1 MKRDIG
7 QCKSLLSFNRDELR
21 RLWLELVEQR
31 RSMELIEVLDR
42 VKSAPEILK
51 TLIAAK
57 AWPEATEYLIKI
69 TEIMTKEVDH
79 VPALDVVKSELAAK
93 KKLLIDEMRT
103 NLFYLVFN
111 QPIALIISE
120 KHNCFAPD
128 IADQLSDFYLP
139 NRRYSSINDDSVF
152 GNLPLSDWRSLSSD
166 APEVDSSLF
175 KDPQAFAANLLAK
188 RQTSSGSGSTT
199 RDSKSSR
206 SHGRGDRSGDFMIT
220 DKKKWAESIVA
231 LTHCL
236 HRLQKLSQA
245 FYTWRM
251 KVQNVEAN
259 SLGGTSKSA
268 RNVNEMYSPGRGL
281 ITEVH
286 NSITLPA
293 IAEVERILAA
303 QGETSPASTL
313 ADPTCLVELLQL
325 LFPAFCMHFN
335 AFMLV
340 LNTIKKIRES
350 TPNVTF
356 QFLDALS
363 EEHIWGYIQ
372 MEVQSILS
380 AHLSSQKGL
389 NGEDLFPSSVA
400 AAAAN
405 FNPSKLDLNA
415 LMGKKRGA
423 ITSFLSNVTGD
434 SNTEANGSS
443 SNSAT
448 GGEESTLARNG
459 EPFFSFSK
467 TAHSL
472 SLNSYLRENRIN
484 MPFGMPSEH
493 SMEADGGSS
502 GGGMSMELTASYPTV
517 CRPCADNVKVI
528 YSLVLTFARLIELQP
543 VSAQNAM
550 QRVLDG
556 ESNLTI
562 AEADVQ
568 AGSTTASGRRQP
580 PPVPARKGNRS
591 SITSASVTQGLRIA
605 LLAMGAPKILPQ
617 NGDTKPQSFELPA
630 LQVRCQLRVFLTN
643 FIEQLYLPNAEIQLQ
658 QPIISAVSSQD
669 ALTMIVPQQTQ
680 RELGLQR
687 PILMVAYLTNQA
699 LGETKGMATALPNYM
714 LKCAQIGLSI
724 LEKFVSWTSSVYK
737 SISVSVSSGAA
748 IPSAEWARDKDLS
761 RFWTNFPVWQRLM
774 AADAFAAA
782 STTHTVGNPH
792 DPQLGNGITSQKL
805 SGDRQSIS
813 SVNSN
818 TTTSSSNLSA
828 AAAIV
833 LGLSN
838 LGLNGRSDPTFT
850 GGPSIQ
856 AIPFAN
862 SALGQGDGID
872 GASDVSGVRRISK
885 HDDILLHERETTR
898 LARKEMDNLLHIIR
912 DEVGSSTDFCLP
924 TAGMLTIKSMGRLRE
939 SVHWLELCVQ
949 NWLSWLESSMESDFN
964 IAPFVAVGEE
974 LTALANATLL
984 SIYLDVRVQAY
995 NLLANLPRTANFWC
1009 PVDEVDVD
1017 PEITKCLV
1025 YWDQLQESIVHAYCP
1040 HEIRFI
1046 FDGLGDFIS
1055 QIFLRLIPQITR
1067 MNVNGNRKMCRNI
1080 YKLQQTLALLT
1091 ENHESDLIRVKQLY
1105 ELFYL
1110 TPESVVN
1117 KVIEQGVA
1125 FEVGVY
1131 QNLLRLYQRSHPSH
1145 DHSRT
1150 DDNIAKLSQI
1160 IHSGTMSVDEFNKRT
1175 RKLCLSRR
1183 NLFKGTPIE
1192 QLYNRLQIHSPG
1204 YFAGPN
1210 CCSEVCLGC
1219 YRTLAHADRKYR
1231 LKSVKRS
1238 RNRMEMHQVKE
1249 TFTCRYCKV
1258 RVSAQ
1263 TTIPKA
1269 PLQTLQFCRTPKA
1282 TKTSS
1287 SSSPSADI
1295 FNLSSNSTPSSSG
1308 SGKKSRRRKKRQ
1320 ELAKEVRFQQASA
1333 ANQKKQ
1339 GGRSSLNDFLE
1350 LL

>member
-1 MKRDIG
+1 
-7 QCKSLLSFNRDELR
+7 
-21 RLWLELVEQR
+21 
-31 RSMELIEVLDR
+31 
-42 VKSAPEILK
+42 
-51 TLIAAK
+51 
-57 AWPEATEYLIKI
+57 
-69 TEIMTKEVDH
+69 MTKEVDH
-79 VPALDVVKSELAAK
+79 VPALDAVKSELAAK

-103 NLFYLVFN
+103 NLFYLVFK
-111 QPIALIISE
+111 QPIALTISE
-120 KHNCFAPD
+120 KHNCFTPD

-139 NRRYSSINDDSVF
+139 NLHYSSFNDDSVF
-152 GNLPLSDWRSLSSD
+152 GSLPLSDWRSLSSD

-175 KDPQAFAANLLAK
+175 KDPQAFATNLSAK
-188 RQTSSGSGSTT
+188 RQMISGGGST
-199 RDSKSSR
+199 RDSRSSR
-206 SHGRGDRSGDFMIT
+206 FHGRGDRSGDFMIT
-220 DKKKWAESIVA
+220 DKKQWAESIVA

-259 SLGGTSKSA
+259 GVGAASKSS
-268 RNVNEMYSPGRGL
+268 RNVNEIFSPGGGL
-281 ITEVH
+281 ITEIH

-350 TPNVTF
+350 TPSVSF

-363 EEHIWGYIQ
+363 EQHIWGYIQ

-400 AAAAN
+400 AAAN
-405 FNPSKLDLNA
+405 FNASKLDLNA

-423 ITSFLSNVTGD
+423 ITNFLSNVTGD
-434 SNTEANGSS
+434 SNTEANGGSS
-443 SNSAT
+443 SAT
-448 GGEESTLARNG
+448 GGEESTLAKNG
-459 EPFFSFSK
+459 ESFFSFSK

-484 MPFGMPSEH
+484 MPFGMPTGH
-493 SMEADGGSS
+493 SMEVDGGNS
-502 GGGMSMELTASYPTV
+502 GGGISMELTASYPTV

-528 YSLVLTFARLIELQP
+528 YSLVLNFARMIELQP

-550 QRVLDG
+550 RRVLDG
-556 ESNLTI
+556 ESNSTD

-568 AGSTTASGRRQP
+568 ASYTGTTTSSGRRQP
-580 PPVPARKGNRS
+580 PLIPGRRS
-591 SITSASVTQGLRIA
+591 NQNSISSASVTQGLRIA
-605 LLAMGAPKILPQ
+605 LLAMGAPKMLPQ
-617 NGDTKPQSFELPA
+617 NGDTKPQNFELPA
-630 LQVRCQLRVFLTN
+630 LDPPSVNMGREMLQVRCQLRVFLTN

-714 LKCAQIGLSI
+714 VKCAQIGLSI
-724 LEKFVSWTSSVYK
+724 LEKFVSWASSVYK
-737 SISVSVSSGAA
+737 NISVAVGSGAV

-774 AADAFAAA
+774 AADAFATA

-792 DPQLGNGITSQKL
+792 DPQLGN
-805 SGDRQSIS
+805 
-813 SVNSN
+813 
-818 TTTSSSNLSA
+818 

-850 GGPSIQ
+850 GGLTIQ

-872 GASDVSGVRRISK
+872 GASDVNSVRRISK

-912 DEVGSSTDFCLP
+912 DEVGSSTEFCLP
-924 TAGMLTIKSMGRLRE
+924 TAGMLTVKSMGRLRE

-949 NWLSWLESSMESDFN
+949 NWLSWLEGSMGSDFN
-964 IAPFVAVGEE
+964 IAPFAAVGEE

-1025 YWDQLQESIVHAYCP
+1025 YWDQLQESIVHSYCP

-1160 IHSGTMSVDEFNKRT
+1160 I
-1175 RKLCLSRR
+1175 
-1183 NLFKGTPIE
+1183 
-1192 QLYNRLQIHSPG
+1192 
-1204 YFAGPN
+1204 
-1210 CCSEVCLGC
+1210 
-1219 YRTLAHADRKYR
+1219 
-1231 LKSVKRS
+1231 
-1238 RNRMEMHQVKE
+1238 
-1249 TFTCRYCKV
+1249 
-1258 RVSAQ
+1258 RV
-1263 TTIPKA
+1263 
-1269 PLQTLQFCRTPKA
+1269 
-1282 TKTSS
+1282 
-1287 SSSPSADI
+1287 
-1295 FNLSSNSTPSSSG
+1295 
-1308 SGKKSRRRKKRQ
+1308 
-1320 ELAKEVRFQQASA
+1320 
-1333 ANQKKQ
+1333 
-1339 GGRSSLNDFLE
+1339 
-1350 LL
+1350 